1 MDTLFLEIIV
11 IIFLLSIIQS
21 IIGVG
26 ILIVGTP
33 VLLAYNFNFFV
44 ALQILL
50 PCSIIV
56 NLYQLLNTTK
66 KKISPFFKKIF
77 LFYCLPFVPIGLI
90 LIYFLK
96 EQINFKILIGFLILM
111 IMILKNIYKIKK
123 ISEIKKKYILI
134 FIGLFHGLTNLGGT
148 LLSLFLSTINKN
160 NVKIKMEIDY
170 GYLFLASTQ
179 YLFLILFLNGK
190 FEIKNIILII
200 ASIISCLIGNKVN
213 PYIIKKKFLFF
224 LNIIIILSASIAIVS
239 NFK

>member
-1 MDTLFLEIIV
+1 MDTIFLEIIV

-26 ILIVGTP
+26 LLIVGTP

-66 KKISPFFKKIF
+66 KKISFFFKKIF

-96 EQINFKILIGFLILM
+96 EQINFKILIGFLILI
-111 IMILKNIYKIKK
+111 IMVLKKIYKIKK

-148 LLSLFLSTINKN
+148 LLSLFLSTINNN
-160 NVKIKMEIDY
+160 NVKIKTEIDY
-170 GYLFLASTQ
+170 GYLFLASAQ

-190 FEIKNIILII
+190 FEIQNIILII
-200 ASIISCLIGNKVN
+200 TSIISCLIGNKVN
-213 PYIIKKKFLFF
+213 PYINKKKFLFF